1 VRQWTNYLRKASRE
15 LRIRVNFFIHWT
27 AIFCFENIMPA
38 TVDLFWSFRSP
49 YSYLATPQAVEL
61 PERYDIDLIFRPVLP
76 LAVRQPGFFSPE
88 NLKRARYIL
97 IDWPRR
103 AEMLG
108 LPHAWPSP
116 DPIVQNL
123 QTFKI
128 AGEQPYIYRLTY
140 LGIEAQRRGR
150 GVAFAAEVSRL
161 IFGGTR
167 DWHLGEHLKFAAH
180 RAGLELE
187 DMEHSIDEPAL
198 HREEVDKNQA
208 DLERSGH
215 WGVPTFVFKGEP
227 FFGQDRIDTLCWRLE
242 AENLSKEA

>member
-1 VRQWTNYLRKASRE
+1 
-15 LRIRVNFFIHWT
+15 
-27 AIFCFENIMPA
+27 MPA

-49 YSYLATPQAVEL
+49 YSYLATPEALEL
-61 PERYDIDLIFRPVLP
+61 PKQYDIDLCFRPVLP

-88 NLKRARYIL
+88 NLKRAKYIL

-116 DPIVQNL
+116 DPIVQDL

-128 AGEQPYIYRLTY
+128 ADEQPHIYRLTY
-140 LGIEAQRRGR
+140 LGVEAQRRGC

-167 DWHLGEHLKFAAH
+167 DWHLGDHMKQAAE
-180 RAGLELE
+180 RAGLDLD
-187 DMEHSIDEPAL
+187 DMERAIDDPAS
-198 HREEVDKNQA
+198 HRQEVEKNQT
-208 DLERSGH
+208 DLEESGH
-215 WGVPTFVFKGEP
+215 WGVPTFVFNGEP
-227 FFGQDRIDTLCWRLE
+227 FFGQDRISTLCWRMESAGL
-242 AENLSKEA
+242 ARKV